1 MKKLLKSVEH
11 AIEKSM
17 TLSLLLKIRPALVPY
32 AKQLPEYAKTDEGKL
47 RALRTIVRDE
57 LTWRQELVMKTAP
70 HFYSGDIKECV
81 ELAEMLIDEVY
92 GDVERKD

>member
-17 TLSLLLKIRPALVPY
+17 TLSLLLKIRPALAP
-32 AKQLPEYAKTDEGKL
+32 YAKTDEGKL
-47 RALRTIVRDE
+47 RALRTIVQDE

-81 ELAEMLIDEVY
+81 ELAEMLINEVY